1 MTLSPVILHKCKCC
15 SSVEWVISD
24 WHLAALDFRV
34 PEEITPIIDVAN
46 FYPQPRDDHGGA
58 AGGCGQREN
67 QELAIIAHKAMSSL
81 PRLHQPRFIGFAGTL
96 AQSRMFQH
104 VINIVEVFIKA
115 RTQFR
120 QRQHRLLFRI
130 DAPCNLPD
138 VTHNL
143 GVSLQIVYEL
153 GIAGA
158 KKAFDDRT
166 KPSFGSGASLLDA
179 FIASQ
184 QRFEIDA
191 AKFGAA
197 VDHENLR
204 NSGMTGDT
212 FPNNHHAST
221 IAGWIER

>member
-1 MTLSPVILHKCKCC
+1 MFR
-15 SSVEWVISD
+15 
-24 WHLAALDFRV
+24 LDQPFCESQANV
-34 PEEITPIIDVAN
+34 PCD
-46 FYPQPRDDHGGA
+46 
-58 AGGCGQREN
+58 
-67 QELAIIAHKAMSSL
+67 
-81 PRLHQPRFIGFAGTL
+81 
-96 AQSRMFQH
+96 
-104 VINIVEVFIKA
+104 
-115 RTQFR
+115 
-120 QRQHRLLFRI
+120 
-130 DAPCNLPD
+130 LPD